1 MRAARPRTPRA
12 PSPPPGRRC
21 PDGRAPEFS
30 PQLGTT
36 VDDLVHRVMRL
47 DVTDAV
53 ARLKEIFPLAP
64 SERGSGA
71 DFGEP
76 ASYLA
81 DSQRTY
87 EHEHAAIF
95 DPMLRLYGLI
105 RRIGAAVTYHMGAI
119 G

>member
-1 MRAARPRTPRA
+1 MHI
-12 PSPPPGRRC
+12 
-21 PDGRAPEFS
+21 PEFS

-36 VDDLVHRVMRL
+36 VEDLVHRVMRL

-64 SERGSGA
+64 ADRGAGA

-81 DSQRTY
+81 DSLRTY